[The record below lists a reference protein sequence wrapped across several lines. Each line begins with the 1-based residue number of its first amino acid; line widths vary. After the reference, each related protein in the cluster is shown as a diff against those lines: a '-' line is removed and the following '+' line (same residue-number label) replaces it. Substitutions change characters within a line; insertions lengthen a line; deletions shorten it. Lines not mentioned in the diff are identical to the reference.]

1 MLIHTPQQLAQ
12 FYRDQRKV
20 RSRSQSVIAEETG
33 LRQDTVSKFEI
44 SPDNSRIDTLFRLL
58 AALDMELHVKP
69 KSAPETN
76 APETNSDA
84 SSWTQLW

>member
-12 FYRDQRKV
+12 YYRDQRKICGK
-20 RSRSQSVIAEETG
+20 SQSAVAEETG

-58 AALDMELHVKP
+58 ATLDMELHIKP
-69 KSAPETN
+69 KNTTGQSSAVS
-76 APETNSDA
+76 A
-84 SSWTQLW
+84 WTQPW